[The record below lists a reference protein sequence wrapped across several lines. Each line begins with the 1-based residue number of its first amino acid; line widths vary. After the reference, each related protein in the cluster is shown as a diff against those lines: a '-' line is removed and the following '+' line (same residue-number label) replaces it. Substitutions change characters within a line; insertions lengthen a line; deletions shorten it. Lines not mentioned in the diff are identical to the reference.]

1 MRRAVGAG
9 VGVHFLACFDGD
21 RDPGLVS
28 LGHRLTEEARGLWVL
43 TLPDLAANRRV
54 RAFMDHCVAAFAP
67 HRAALAGA
75 R

>member
-1 MRRAVGAG
+1 
-9 VGVHFLACFDGD
+9 
-21 RDPGLVS
+21 VS